1 MTDSKNVSA
10 NEVEYV
16 ALDVEATGLDPEM
29 DEIIEVGIVV
39 FTRDREIARYAQ
51 TVRPEQTVTRDILK
65 LTGITKEELDVSP
78 SFKEIEPKVREL
90 IGSRPVV
97 GHWVRFDMS
106 MLAAQGLKRAN
117 RQIDTYQLASALL
130 PDIPNYQLTTIAAC
144 LDYDLT
150 EDDRHRALADVLAT
164 VHIFRKLLDR
174 IDMYDATTLSQ
185 VAQFARIARWE
196 EAGFFED
203 AARIRRD
210 APLFAPD
217 VPITVPLEL
226 QFLAP
231 RDRPEAL
238 RPTGSDD
245 EVDVSRLERL
255 LGDDGPLS
263 RVLERYET
271 RPTQVTMAKGVAHAL
286 NREQQLL
293 VEAGT
298 GTGKSL
304 AYLLPAAMFAISRGE
319 RVVISTATIAL
330 QDQLYQKDLPDVHMA
345 LVEAGID
352 EELHVAVMKGR
363 QNYLCLKQ
371 WFTNVNDPIEDEHD
385 ASLRAK
391 ILLWLGQTETGDRAE
406 LKLTTEETRHW
417 RKFASERG
425 RCTIGRCQYAASN
438 QCFFHRARY
447 EAMHAHIVIANHSLV
462 LSNAAEGRVLPG
474 FDRLVIDEAHH
485 LEDEATSQLSFFMD
499 RSILEDAVKFLVRA
513 DGAVQGGAL
522 AIAAA
527 VLLKLKD
534 GTAIKHTDKAQSLAQ
549 DAMKAAT
556 HIQSLSVE
564 LFNRLSSMIGKPR
577 FGGGGGYAQS
587 QRITSQL
594 RDGSAFNDA
603 LLIWQEL
610 DHQLRVVLEA
620 GAWFLQVMDEV
631 SLPNDDQNPLV
642 RQRDDAMVD
651 LMSGVDQLSDVIR
664 MLGECFGE
672 ADMSK
677 VYWVQR
683 SSQMG
688 IVSLNGAPLDVS
700 VLLNQYVYSSLRTV
714 ILTSATMTIDGTFSF
729 IAEHLGLEGAETL
742 DVGSPFDHE
751 KSTLVYVPEDFPEP
765 NHPQYTNQLIDVL
778 GETLIATGGRALVL
792 FTSHRALRDAR
803 NALKGYL
810 EQHNVIVLGQGVDGN
825 PRQLIERLRT
835 SAGTVVFGT
844 SSFWEGVDVVGDAL
858 SVVIIT
864 KFPFSVP
871 SDPVFEARS
880 EMYENP
886 FMDLSLPL
894 AVLKFKQGF
903 GRLIRSAEDR
913 GVCVILDKRAIS
925 KRYGS
930 TFIQSLPPC
939 NVVVGSSYELPD
951 EAARWIAA
959 PKSLARQ

>member
-1 MTDSKNVSA
+1 MTESKHGST

-16 ALDVEATGLDPEM
+16 ALDVEATGLDPEK

-39 FTRDREIARYAQ
+39 FTRNGEISRYAQ
-51 TVRPEQTVTRDILK
+51 TVRPKQMVSKDILK
-65 LTGITKEELDVSP
+65 LTGIVQEELDVSP
-78 SFKEIEPKVREL
+78 SFKEIEPKIREL

-97 GHWVRFDMS
+97 GHWVRYDMS
-106 MLAAQGLKRAN
+106 MLATQGLKRAN

-130 PDIPNYQLTTIAAC
+130 PDIPNYQLQTIADH
-144 LDYDLT
+144 LGYDLT
-150 EDDRHRALADVLAT
+150 EDARHRALGDVLAT

-174 IDMYDATTLSQ
+174 IDTYDATTLSQ
-185 VAQFARIARWE
+185 VARFARIARWE
-196 EAGFFED
+196 EAGFFEE
-203 AARIRRD
+203 ASRTRRE
-210 APLFAPD
+210 APLFMPD
-217 VPITVPLEL
+217 VPATVPLEL
-226 QFLAP
+226 RFLAP
-231 RDRPEAL
+231 RDRPEVL
-238 RPTGSDD
+238 RPTGTIDPI
-245 EVDVSRLERL
+245 DVPRLERL

-263 RVLERYET
+263 RVLDRYES
-271 RPTQVTMAKGVAHAL
+271 RPTQVTMARGVAHSL
-286 NREQQLL
+286 NKEQKLL

-304 AYLLPAAMFAISRGE
+304 AYLLPAAMFAVSRGE
-319 RVVISTATIAL
+319 RVVVSTATIAL
-330 QDQLYQKDLPDVHMA
+330 QDQLYRKDLPDVHMA
-345 LVEAGID
+345 LLEAGIN

-371 WFTNVNDPIEDEHD
+371 WFTHANDPIEDEHD

-425 RCTIGRCQYAASN
+425 RCTVGRCPYAASN

-462 LSNAAEGRVLPG
+462 LSNAAEGRVLPS

-485 LEDEATSQLSFFMD
+485 LEDEATSQLSFVLD
-499 RSILEDAVKFLVRA
+499 RATLDDAVKFLVRA
-513 DGAVQGGAL
+513 DGSIQGGAI

-534 GTAIKHTDKAQSLAQ
+534 NAAIKHSDKAQSLAQ
-549 DAMKAAT
+549 EAMKAAT
-556 HIQSLSVE
+556 QIGSLTVE
-564 LFNRLSSMIGKPR
+564 LFNRLSGLIGKPR

-594 RDGSAFNDA
+594 REGGAYHDAALIWEELDA
-603 LLIWQEL
+603 LL
-610 DHQLRVVLEA
+610 RTVLEA

-642 RQRDDAMVD
+642 RQRDDAVID

-664 MLGECFGE
+664 MLSECFGE
-672 ADMSK
+672 ADQAK

-683 SSQMG
+683 SGQMG
-688 IVSLNGAPLDVS
+688 IISLNGAPLDVS
-700 VLLNQYVYSSLRTV
+700 VLLNQYVYANLRTV
-714 ILTSATMTIDGTFSF
+714 VLTSATMTIDGSFDF
-729 IAEHLGLEGAETL
+729 IAEHLGLESAEAL
-742 DVGSPFDHE
+742 DLGSPFDHE
-751 KSTLVYVPEDFPEP
+751 KSTLVYVPEDMPEP
-765 NHPQYTNQLIDVL
+765 NHPQYTNQLIEVL
-778 GETLIATGGRALVL
+778 GETLIATRGRGLVL

-835 SAGTVVFGT
+835 TPGTVVFGT

-858 SVVIIT
+858 SLVVIT

-880 EMYENP
+880 ELYDNP
-886 FMDLSLPL
+886 FMELSLPL

-913 GVCVILDKRAIS
+913 GVCVILDKRALS

-930 TFIQSLPPC
+930 SFIQSLPPG
-939 NVVVGSSYELPD
+939 NVVVGSTYELPD

-959 PKSLARQ
+959 PEGLARQ